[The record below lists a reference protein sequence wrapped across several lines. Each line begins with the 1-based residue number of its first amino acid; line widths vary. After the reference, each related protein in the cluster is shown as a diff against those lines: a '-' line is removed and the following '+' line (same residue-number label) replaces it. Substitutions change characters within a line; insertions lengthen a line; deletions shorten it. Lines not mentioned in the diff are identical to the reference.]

1 MSTGMNCLMLSD
13 KGSSAARKF
22 VRRMSLALALGA
34 SLSGCAVG
42 PKYHRPT
49 VNLQPFHNGPSI
61 ETRTTS
67 LPAPPLDQWW
77 TGFRD
82 PELTRIVKRALDE
95 NLDLAAAMTRV
106 QQARAAARGAGAQ
119 RLPSGNLYASTTTL
133 SQSTESMTG
142 RAAAHLPGYD
152 RHQNYYDL
160 GFMASWETDL
170 FGGLKKGAQAA
181 TAEAQAAEALH
192 IGTRVT
198 VAAEGADAYM
208 QIRGAQARLI
218 FANDQIATDK
228 HLVELVQQRRD
239 AGVASD
245 RELAQAQALLSQ
257 ARATIPL
264 LTVSLEAQLNR
275 LDVLMGGQPGTYA
288 AELSSVADIPDVPEI
303 SGYGTPTEL
312 LRRRPDIIA
321 AERMVVA
328 SNARIG
334 QALAEYY
341 PKLSLSGIV
350 GSQALAPAH
359 LFEQQGFQ
367 PISVVGLRWRLFDF
381 GAVTAEVKRAR
392 GVNAEALLQYR
403 SSVLHAAEDVE
414 DAFSLLAQS
423 ENRRNEIVR
432 EIAELQR
439 VRDLSQES
447 YAAGVIG
454 LTDVLDADRQLLAAK
469 DDLAVARESAAR
481 AAVGSYRALGGGWR
495 P

>member
-1 MSTGMNCLMLSD
+1 MSCFGKRQEANQYATSEHTVFA
-13 KGSSAARKF
+13 SSPAARKF
-22 VRRMSLALALGA
+22 TLRVGSVLALAATLT
-34 SLSGCAVG
+34 GCAVG
-42 PKYHRPT
+42 PKYQRPS
-49 VNLQPFHNGPSI
+49 VKLQPFHNAPSI
-61 ETRTTS
+61 EARTTS

-77 TGFRD
+77 MGFRD
-82 PELTRIVKRALDE
+82 PELTRIVKRALDQ

-106 QQARAAARGAGAQ
+106 QQARAAAQGAGAR

-181 TAEAQAAEALH
+181 TAEAQAAETSH
-192 IGTRVT
+192 TGSRIT
-198 VAAEGADAYM
+198 VAAEAADAYM
-208 QIRGAQARLI
+208 QVRGAQARLN
-218 FANDQIATDK
+218 FAKDQIVTDS

-257 ARATIPL
+257 AKATIPL

-275 LDVLMGGQPGTYA
+275 LDVLMGAQPGTYA
-288 AELSSVADIPDVPEI
+288 AELSSVADIPDVPQI
-303 SGYGTPTEL
+303 SGYGTPTDL

-321 AERMVVA
+321 AERMVA
-328 SNARIG
+328 GSNARIG
-334 QALAEYY
+334 QALSEYY
-341 PKLSLSGIV
+341 PKLSVAGIV
-350 GSQALAPAH
+350 GSQAIAPAH

-381 GAVTAEVKRAR
+381 GRVTAEVEGAR
-392 GVNAEALLQYR
+392 GANAEALLQYQ
-403 SSVLHAAEDVE
+403 SSALHAAEDVE
-414 DAFSLLAQS
+414 DAFSLLVQW
-423 ENRRNEIVR
+423 ENRRNEILR

-439 VRDLSQES
+439 VRDLSQQRSEE
-447 YAAGVIG
+447 
-454 LTDVLDADRQLLAAK
+454 R
-469 DDLAVARESAAR
+469 R
-481 AAVGSYRALGGGWR
+481 VGKE
-495 P
+495 

>member
-1 MSTGMNCLMLSD
+1 MNFLRLSY
-13 KGSSAARKF
+13 KGSPAARKF
-22 VRRMSLALALGA
+22 TLRMGLAFALTAGVT
-34 SLSGCAVG
+34 GCAVG
-42 PKYHRPT
+42 PNYQRPT
-49 VNLQPFHNGPSI
+49 VKLQPFHNAPLI
-61 ETRTTS
+61 ETRAAS

-77 TGFRD
+77 TGFHD
-82 PELTRIVKRALDE
+82 PELARIVKRALDQ

-106 QQARAAARGAGAQ
+106 QQARSAAQGAGAQ
-119 RLPSGNLYASTTTL
+119 RLPSGNLYASTTSL
-133 SQSTESMTG
+133 SQSTESMSG
-142 RAAAHLPGYD
+142 RVAAHLPGYD

-218 FANDQIATDK
+218 FANDQIDTDK

-257 ARATIPL
+257 AKATIPL
-264 LTVSLEAQLNR
+264 LTVSLEGQLNR
-275 LDVLMGGQPGTYA
+275 LDVLMGAQPGTYA
-288 AELSSVADIPDVPEI
+288 AELSSVAEIPDVPEI

-321 AERMVVA
+321 AERMVAA

-334 QALAEYY
+334 QALADYY

-350 GSQALAPAH
+350 GSQAVAPAH

-381 GAVTAEVKRAR
+381 GRVASEVQLAR
-392 GVNAEALLQYR
+392 GANAEALLQYR

-414 DAFSLLAQS
+414 DAFSLLVQS
-423 ENRRNEIVR
+423 ENRRNEILR
-432 EIAELQR
+432 EIDELQR
-439 VRDLSQES
+439 VRSE
-447 YAAGVIG
+447 
-454 LTDVLDADRQLLAAK
+454 
-469 DDLAVARESAAR
+469 
-481 AAVGSYRALGGGWR
+481 
-495 P
+495 

>member
-1 MSTGMNCLMLSD
+1 MNCIMLSD
-13 KGSSAARKF
+13 KSSPDARKF
-22 VRRMSLALALGA
+22 ILRMSLALALGA
-34 SLSGCAVG
+34 SLAGCVVG
-42 PKYHRPT
+42 LKYHRLT
-49 VNLQPFHNGPSI
+49 VELQPFHNAPSI

-77 TGFRD
+77 TGFHD
-82 PELTRIVKRALDE
+82 PELTRIVKRTLDQ

-133 SQSTESMTG
+133 YQSTESMTG
-142 RAAAHLPGYD
+142 RLASHAPGYNSS
-152 RHQNYYDL
+152 QNYYDL

-257 ARATIPL
+257 AKATIPL

-275 LDVLMGGQPGTYA
+275 LDVLMGAQPGTYA

-303 SGYGTPTEL
+303 SG
-312 LRRRPDIIA
+312 
-321 AERMVVA
+321 
-328 SNARIG
+328 
-334 QALAEYY
+334 
-341 PKLSLSGIV
+341 
-350 GSQALAPAH
+350 
-359 LFEQQGFQ
+359 
-367 PISVVGLRWRLFDF
+367 
-381 GAVTAEVKRAR
+381 
-392 GVNAEALLQYR
+392 
-403 SSVLHAAEDVE
+403 
-414 DAFSLLAQS
+414 
-423 ENRRNEIVR
+423 
-432 EIAELQR
+432 
-439 VRDLSQES
+439 
-447 YAAGVIG
+447 
-454 LTDVLDADRQLLAAK
+454 
-469 DDLAVARESAAR
+469 
-481 AAVGSYRALGGGWR
+481 
-495 P
+495 